1 MKERKFLMKKE
12 MSTKYNPQ
20 AVEAGKYQQW
30 VESGVFKPS
39 EDPNAEPYS
48 IVIPPPN
55 VTGKLHLGHAWD
67 VTLQDMIIRQKRMQ
81 GYDTLWLPGMDHA
94 GIATQ
99 AKVEEKLAK
108 EGISRHDLGREKF
121 IQQVWDWKEE
131 YAQTI
136 RQQWG
141 KMGVSVDY
149 SRERFTLDEGLNKA
163 VNRVFV
169 ELYKK
174 GLIYRGEYIINWDPK
189 AMTALSDIEVIHKD
203 IEGAFYHINYPVVGS
218 DEVLEIATTRPET
231 MLGDTAVVVHPEDER
246 YQHLIGKT
254 VMLPLMNREIPI
266 IADDYVDVEFGTGAM
281 KVTPAHDP
289 NDFELGNRHNLQ
301 RLNVMNL
308 DGSMNDKAGQYAGL
322 DRFVARKQIVKDL
335 EELGLMVKIVNHPHS
350 VGHSERSGAVVEPI
364 LSTQWFVKMKPLAER
379 TIQNQ
384 SEDDAVSFFPP
395 RFNQT
400 FLTWMENV
408 HDWVI
413 SRQLWWGHQIPAW
426 YHKETGEVYVG
437 EVAPEDE
444 ENWERDKDVLD
455 TWFSSAL
462 WPFSTMGW
470 PEETTDFDRYFP
482 TSTLVTGYDIIFF
495 WVSRM
500 IFQSLEF
507 TGRRPFNNVLLHG
520 LIRDS
525 EGRKMSKSLGN
536 GIDPMDVIDE
546 FGVDALRW
554 FLANG
559 SAPGQDVRY
568 SEEKLAAAW
577 NFINKIWN
585 ASRFAL
591 MNVGE
596 MTIEDI
602 NIGEDLTLADRWIM
616 ARLQNVIEDVTR
628 LFDKFEF
635 GEAGRVLYHFI
646 WDDFCDWYIEMTKE
660 QLQDDSRDNTT
671 TKSILVHVLDNIL
684 KLSHPIMPFVTEEI
698 WQQIVP
704 AGESIVVAKYPIV
717 DENYR
722 DAQSGKAMEQV
733 MEIIRA
739 VRMIRNEMN
748 TPLSKKVDLFI
759 KANDEATMDLLT
771 ANKAYIERFCNPEA
785 LEIALAPNA
794 PEEVVS
800 QTLPFAQILMP
811 LAGLIKIEDEIK
823 RLEQEVVKLEK
834 EVDRVVK
841 KLSNQGFVAK
851 APAAVVEAE
860 RAKQV
865 DYEQQLAA
873 VQERITH
880 LRQL

>member
-1 MKERKFLMKKE
+1 MKKE

-39 EDPNAEPYS
+39 EDPNAAPYS

-722 DAQSGKAMEQV
+722 DAQSEKAMEQV